1 MLKSPDDVT
10 VDWYIDTAR
19 EKARIPSDGKLA
31 IGMEM
36 ARVNVNH
43 WRQKK
48 SLPSDENMVKLAKL
62 TGVDPRVALIDCKI
76 WSAKD
81 PATADVWRSIKKA
94 LKLLPLFLLL
104 ILAKPSFAADFAAS
118 VVKSERVSLYI
129 MYSTDVV
136 CRRLGILVSTSRADL
151 IPSLWP

>member
-76 WSAKD
+76 
-81 PATADVWRSIKKA
+81 
-94 LKLLPLFLLL
+94 
-104 ILAKPSFAADFAAS
+104 
-118 VVKSERVSLYI
+118 
-129 MYSTDVV
+129 YS
-136 CRRLGILVSTSRADL
+136 
-151 IPSLWP
+151 